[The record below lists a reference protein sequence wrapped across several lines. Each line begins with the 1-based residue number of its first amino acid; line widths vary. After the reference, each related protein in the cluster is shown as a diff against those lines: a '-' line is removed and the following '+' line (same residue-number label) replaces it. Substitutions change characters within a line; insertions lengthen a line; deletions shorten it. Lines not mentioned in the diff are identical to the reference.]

1 MERKVENLA
10 KQIQLNE
17 NLNSMRQVFE
27 LYPYLGELYYKELQ
41 GENVDLT
48 EFNKQFNK
56 EKKNLLLG

>member
-1 MERKVENLA
+1 
-10 KQIQLNE
+10 
-17 NLNSMRQVFE
+17 MRQVFE

>member
-1 MERKVENLA
+1 MSKKVENLV
-10 KQIQLNE
+10 KEIQSNE

-27 LYPYLGELYYKELQ
+27 RYPYLGELYYKELQ

-48 EFNKQFNK
+48 EFNNQLK

>member
-1 MERKVENLA
+1 MTKKVENLA
-10 KQIQLNE
+10 REIQINE

-48 EFNKQFNK
+48 EFNKQIK
-56 EKKNLLLG
+56 EKRNLLLG